1 MRGGVQRRNARAF
14 ACAALTPR
22 FSCAHRLQDSKR
34 LLTGGHEKLLRVFDL
49 MAPDAEPVVLE
60 AAPGPVRNAVWHAD
74 DTLVLAACNDVTGV
88 RVWDVRA
95 RGVARV
101 LETAEPVTDVALC
114 GRLLVTA
121 SGKQVRTWDAATFAP
136 VATFTLEY
144 PVYSAAVCPAKGR
157 FVAAGAD
164 MWPRLFDLA
173 SGAELEC
180 NKGHHGPVHSVR
192 FHPSGESYASGSED
206 GTIRIWSSTTAA
218 ESAAALDD
226 GTGGAAAA

>member
-1 MRGGVQRRNARAF
+1 M
-14 ACAALTPR
+14 
-22 FSCAHRLQDSKR
+22 QDSKR
-34 LLTGGHEKLLRVFDL
+34 LLTGGHEKLLRLFDL
-49 MAPDAEPVVLE
+49 MAPDADPVVLE
-60 AAPGPVRNAVWHAD
+60 GAPGPLRNGMWHAN
-74 DTLVLAACNDVTGV
+74 DTLLLAACNDVSGV

-95 RGVARV
+95 GGVVRT
-101 LETAEPVTDVALC
+101 LETAEPVTDVCLSLGGA
-114 GRLLVTA
+114 LLVTA

-136 VATFTLEY
+136 VGTFTLDF
-144 PVYSAAVCPAKGR
+144 PVESAAVAPAKGR

-164 MWPRLFDLA
+164 MWPRLYDLA

-218 ESAAALDD
+218 EAAAD
-226 GTGGAAAA
+226 GGAPAA